1 MLITKRQRDSIFAI
15 TIILSLALLIRIIYL
30 YLYQQMPEWNLLTV
44 DNYYHH
50 NWAQTIMDG
59 NIFGDTTYFRAPFY
73 IYCLAFLYKLFGISL
88 LVSRIFGV
96 VIGLSSVFFTY
107 LIGTKIF
114 NKKIGLTAALIHAIY
129 PIIIY
134 FESELLL
141 DPLFMLLLQI
151 SIYQFLI
158 WVDTKSNRN
167 GFLTGLFIGLASIT
181 RPTSLVIIPLLIIFY
196 LHKNGLKKYG
206 SLLLYLSGILL
217 IIGFTFIRNLSVAKD
232 PVLIASQ
239 GGINFYIGNND
250 IADGIS
256 AKLPEP
262 LGNNWRIQAI
272 TNKAEIET
280 GKDLLPGEV
289 SSFWF
294 QQSIK
299 WIVNNP
305 YNALKLYIKKILF
318 YISNQEI
325 SNNRDLKYFFSKHLL
340 LKIYTIPFGILFIF
354 FCVGL
359 FVSSKPIYLNYLL
372 ILTIFLIYMSS
383 LFFYTSRFRLPL
395 LPFIIIIAS
404 YGFWNIINLIKTK
417 QFFIKNLIIITVS
430 ALITFNIY
438 HGSVAKSSS
447 MSLNRKGL
455 HEYYSGNYNASIKIF
470 HEALSQNKSYPE
482 VNLNLGSSFLKMS
495 KADSA
500 EYYFKQEIKYNS
512 ERHKAYINLSSIY
525 YLREDYPKA
534 LRFAQ
539 KSVDLAP
546 YDINAN
552 KILFRVLAK
561 IDSISHTTL
570 QNKLNTLIKNTN
582 NNIHLL
588 YDAGLVLTDAN
599 KFQLAEDVLNKAKI
613 VSAPDVE
620 TDDEL
625 FEQKYINSFNNIKKL
640 KAKIYYQLGYLNGI
654 KSDFL
659 NGINNSKKA
668 IDLDSLIVEAYVNLA
683 SCYFSIGNNRLADS
697 VYTEIKNR
705 FPNNTYLNK

>member
-1 MLITKRQRDSIFAI
+1 MSIRKKHQDSIFAI
-15 TIILSLALLIRIIYL
+15 TIILGLALLIRIIYL
-30 YLYQQMPEWNLLTV
+30 YLYQQMPDWNLLTV

-88 LVSRIFGV
+88 WVGRIFGV
-96 VIGLSSVFFTY
+96 LIGISSVFFTY

-114 NKKIGLTAALIHAIY
+114 DKKIGLTAAFIHAIY

-151 SIYQFLI
+151 SIYQFII

-196 LHKNGLKKYG
+196 LYRNGFKKYS

-217 IIGFTFIRNLSVAKD
+217 IIGFTFFRNLSVAND
-232 PVLIASQ
+232 PVFIASQ
-239 GGINFYIGNND
+239 GGINFYIGNNE
-250 IADGIS
+250 IADGLS

-262 LGNNWRIQAI
+262 LGNNWRINAI
-272 TNKAEIET
+272 TNKAELEMD
-280 GKDLLPGEV
+280 KDLLPGEV

-294 QQSIK
+294 QQGLT
-299 WIVNNP
+299 WIINNP

-318 YISNQEI
+318 YISNQET
-325 SNNRDLKYFFSKHLL
+325 SNNRDLKYFFNKHPLL
-340 LKIYTIPFGILFIF
+340 NIYTIPFGVLFIF
-354 FCVGL
+354 FCIGL
-359 FVSSKPIYLNYLL
+359 FISPKPVYSNYLL
-372 ILTIFLIYMSS
+372 ILIIFLIYISS

-395 LPFIIIIAS
+395 LPFFIIIAS
-404 YGFWNIINLIKTK
+404 YGFWNIINHIKTK
-417 QFFIKNLIIITVS
+417 QYLVKNLIVIIVS
-430 ALITFNIY
+430 ALITFNVY
-438 HGSVAKSSS
+438 SERGTENAP

-455 HEYYSGNYNASIKIF
+455 FEYYSGNYDASIKIF
-470 HEALSQNKSYPE
+470 HKALSQNGSSPDI
-482 VNLNLGSSFLKMS
+482 NLNLGASFLKMS
-495 KADSA
+495 KVDSA
-500 EYYFKQEIKYNS
+500 EYYFKQEIEYNPK
-512 ERHKAYINLSSIY
+512 RHKAYINLSSIY
-525 YLREDYPKA
+525 FLRKDYPKA
-534 LRFAQ
+534 LKYAQ
-539 KSVDLAP
+539 EAVDLAP

-552 KILFRVLAK
+552 KILLRTLAR
-561 IDSISHTTL
+561 IDSADHAALKDRLKISL
-570 QNKLNTLIKNTN
+570 ENTE

-588 YDAGLVLTDAN
+588 YDAGLVLTETSE
-599 KFQLAEDVLNKAKI
+599 FQLAENILNKAKAA
-613 VSAPDVE
+613 SPPDVE

-625 FEQKYINSFNNIKKL
+625 FEQKYINSFNNIEKL

-654 KSDFL
+654 RKDYFS
-659 NGINNSKKA
+659 GIKNSKKA
-668 IDLDSLIVEAYVNLA
+668 IDLDSLIVEAYINLA

-697 VYTEIKNR
+697 IYTEIKNR
-705 FPNNTYLNK
+705 FPNNIYLK